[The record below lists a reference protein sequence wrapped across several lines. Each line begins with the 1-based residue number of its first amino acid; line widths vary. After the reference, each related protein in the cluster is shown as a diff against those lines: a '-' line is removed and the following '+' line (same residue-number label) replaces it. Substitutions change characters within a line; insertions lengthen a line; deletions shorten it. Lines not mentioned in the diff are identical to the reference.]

1 MNDIP
6 KYEIFDDVLTKE
18 EQDNLNNIF
27 FDSYFPFYVSEE
39 QDHQSVDDFTYK
51 NQADEN
57 TVESQIMVHTFINDI
72 SDTNKEISK
81 FYEKIEHILQKFYE
95 KTKIKFSGIIRC
107 KLNLQYRVADYDK
120 NNYQCP
126 HVDQDC
132 KHKVLIYYPYTSDG
146 DIFLFNQLEPKKYEV
161 VDRIKP
167 IGGRFLLMDKM
178 FHANQPPILNKTRM
192 SLNYN
197 LVGDYK

>member
-27 FDSYFPFYVSEE
+27 FDSYFPFYFTEGKN
-39 QDHQSVDDFTYK
+39 QTVDSLAYEK
-51 NQADEN
+51 QADEN
-57 TVESQIMVHTFINDI
+57 TVECQMMVHTFIWDA
-72 SDTNKEISK
+72 DKEISK
-81 FYEKIEHILQKFYE
+81 FYQKIEHILQKFYE
-95 KTKIKFSGIIRC
+95 KTNIKFSGIIRC
-107 KLNLQYRVADYDK
+107 KLNLQYQVADYNK

-126 HVDQDC
+126 HTDQNYD
-132 KHKVLIYYPYTSDG
+132 HKVLIYYPYTSDG
-146 DIFLFNQLEPKKYEV
+146 DIFLFNQLKPKKYEI

-197 LVGDYK
+197 LL

>member
-6 KYEIFDDVLTKE
+6 KYEIFDDILTKE
-18 EQDNLNNIF
+18 EQEILIDIF
-27 FDSYFPFYVSEE
+27 FDRYFPFYFSENIID
-39 QDHQSVDDFTYK
+39 QKTVVQSDYDKWSDDNTVDDK
-51 NQADEN
+51 L
-57 TVESQIMVHTFINDI
+57 MVHMFIGDDGT
-72 SDTNKEISK
+72 SYT
-81 FYEKIEHILQKFYE
+81 YPKIEHILQKFYE
-95 KTKIKFSGIIRC
+95 KTNIEFYGIHRC
-107 KLNLQYRVADYDK
+107 KLNLQYQVADYNQ

-126 HVDQDC
+126 HVDQPFD
-132 KHKVLIYYPYTSDG
+132 HKVLIYYPYTSDG
-146 DIFLFNQLEPKKYEV
+146 DIFLFNEIEPKKYEI

-197 LVGDYK
+197 LKGVYK

>member
-6 KYEIFDDVLTKE
+6 KYEIFDDLLTKE
-18 EQDNLNNIF
+18 EQETLINIF
-27 FDSYFPFYVSEE
+27 FDNYFPFYFSANGKTVHDGDFNKWS
-39 QDHQSVDDFTYK
+39 DD
-51 NQADEN
+51 N
-57 TVESQIMVHTFINDI
+57 TVDANLMVHTFIWEEGI
-72 SDTNKEISK
+72 SYS
-81 FYEKIEHILQKFYE
+81 YPKIEHILQKFYE
-95 KTKIKFSGIIRC
+95 KTKIKFRSIHRC
-107 KLNLQYRVADYDK
+107 KLNLQHQVADYNP

-126 HVDQDC
+126 HTDAPF

-146 DIFLFNQLEPKKYEV
+146 DIFLLNEIETKKYEI

-178 FHANQPPILNKTRM
+178 FHASQPPMLNKTRM

-197 LVGDYK
+197 LIGVYK

>member
-18 EQDNLNNIF
+18 EQDNLSNIF
-27 FDSYFPFYVSEE
+27 FDPYFPFYFTEKE
-39 QDHQSVDDFTYK
+39 NHTVDDFTYK

-57 TVESQIMVHTFINDI
+57 TVESQIMVHNFVDNI
-72 SDTNKEISK
+72 SNEVSS
-81 FYEKIEHILQKFYE
+81 FYQKIEHILIKFYE
-95 KTKIKFSGIIRC
+95 KTNIKFSGIIRC
-107 KLNLQYRVADYDK
+107 KLNLQYQVADYNK

-126 HVDQDC
+126 HVDQIDD
-132 KHKVLIYYPYTSDG
+132 HKVLIYYPYTSDG

-178 FHANQPPILNKTRM
+178 FHANQPPILNQTRM

-197 LVGDYK
+197 LVGVYK